1 MLLPLQFCSVGRLLL
16 AIHGLSFLLPVAGVA
31 NAACGDEPVTTQG
44 AVAASDEP
52 NISPEQ
58 QRFFEARI
66 RPVLMDSCGRCHSTE
81 GGQGI
86 RGGLSVSSR
95 EALRVGGESGP
106 AVVPGDLDASLL
118 WEAINYRGLRMPP
131 NQKLPPEVIADFR
144 QWIEMGAP
152 DPRVPTEQVVQSKV
166 TPEKIAEGRSFWAF
180 QVPRRPELPPAT
192 QWSSAPIDRLLA
204 RQYTVRNLQPA
215 PDAEPLTLLRRLY
228 LDLIGLPP
236 SPDQQQRFAAAWL
249 QDPQQ
254 AVETTA
260 DELLARPQYG
270 ERWGR
275 HWLDV
280 VRFAESTGK
289 EVDVSAPNAWR
300 YRDYVIDAFNE
311 DKPYDRFVRE
321 QLAGD
326 LLAAKTDEQ
335 WASQLIATGFLALG
349 PKALIEQNPRQFQA
363 DLIDEQ
369 IDVTTRVFLG
379 VSVACAR
386 CHDHKFD
393 PIPQSDYYALAGI
406 FQSTETCFGGV
417 RSQRNRHPSNLLILP
432 VDDPNPCD
440 TPLSKDELAE
450 LRRRRDEVQQ
460 QAAEARRA
468 AFRPQPGGTNP
479 QANPANQFILDQQ
492 ATQLTTRINSVD
504 ENGQPLTVCMGV
516 QDRPQPQDARLLIRG
531 EIDQQAQTVPR
542 GFVQVLGGPV
552 AAMPANGSGRLQLA
566 RWIADESNP
575 LTARVMV
582 NRIWLHLFGE
592 AIVRETEN
600 FGASGPRP
608 TDQQLLDYL
617 AVQFMDNGWSVK
629 TLIREI
635 VSSRAYRLSSAWNRQ
650 RFEQDPDNLYF
661 ARAQPRRLQ
670 AEVLRDCMLAA
681 SGRLDLQRPRGSM
694 VAQYPAAILGP
705 NGPVGTVM
713 APAATRPGAGP
724 GMSPAGGPETSTGG
738 PLARRLQ
745 QLGGAAGRF
754 RPGQVQGNPFD
765 ASVAYRSV
773 YLPVARGLLPRALE
787 VFDFAE
793 PSMVIGQRESS
804 NTPAQALYLLNNRFV
819 IEQSEVL
826 ASRLQQESA
835 DRTSQIQLAFRL
847 VYGRAATEQELA
859 ASQSFLLQAAD
870 VSVGLAEF
878 CQALFA
884 TAEFRYVN

>member
-1 MLLPLQFCSVGRLLL
+1 MRRPRFISSAGCLLGRWLLL
-16 AIHGLSFLLPVAGVA
+16 LLTGPVSV
-31 NAACGDEPVTTQG
+31 VS
-44 AVAASDEP
+44 AVALQAD
-52 NISPEQ
+52 EQ
-58 QRFFEARI
+58 QPQQPITAEQQKFFETKI
-66 RPVLMDSCGRCHSTE
+66 RPVLLESCGRCHSTE

-86 RGGLSVSSR
+86 RGGLSISSR
-95 EALRVGGESGP
+95 ESLLAGGESGP
-106 AVVPGDLDASLL
+106 AVVPGDPDASML

-131 NQKLPPEVIADFR
+131 NGQLPPAVIADFR

-152 DPRVPTEQVVQSKV
+152 DPRVPTDQVIQSKV
-166 TPEKIAEGRSFWAF
+166 TPEKIAEGRSFWSF
-180 QVPRRPELPPAT
+180 QSPQRPEIPPAT
-192 QWSSAPIDRLLA
+192 AWSAAPIDRLLG
-204 RQYTVRNLQPA
+204 RQHAAHQLQPA
-215 PDAEPLTLLRRLY
+215 PDADPLTLLRRLS

-236 SPDQQQRFAAAWL
+236 EPDQQQQFLAEWQR
-249 QDPQQ
+249 DPQQ
-254 AVETTA
+254 AVEAAA
-260 DELLARPQYG
+260 DRLLSLPQFG

-280 VRFAESTGK
+280 VRYAESTGK

-300 YRDYVIDAFNE
+300 YRDYVIDSFNS

-326 LLAAKTDEQ
+326 LLPAKTDEQ

-406 FQSTETCFGGV
+406 FESTETCFGGV

-432 VDDPNPCD
+432 VDDPNPAD
-440 TPLSKDELAE
+440 TPLSKEELSD
-450 LRRRRDEVQQ
+450 LRRSREEVQQ
-460 QAAEARRA
+460 QAVEARRA

-479 QANPANQFILDQQ
+479 QPNLANQFILDQQ

-504 ENGQPLTVCMGV
+504 ENGKPLTVCMGV
-516 QDRPQPQDARLLIRG
+516 QDRSQPKDARLLIRG
-531 EIDQQAQTVPR
+531 EIDQQAQSVPR
-542 GFVQVLGGPV
+542 GVVQVIGGQAV
-552 AAMPANGSGRLQLA
+552 AMPGGSSGRLQLA
-566 RWIADESNP
+566 RWIADDSNP

-600 FGASGPRP
+600 FGASGPGP

-617 AVQFMDNGWSVK
+617 AVQFMDKGWSVK

-635 VSSRAYRLSSAWNRQ
+635 VTSRAYRLSSSWDQQ

-670 AEVLRDCMLAA
+670 AEVLRDCILAA

-694 VAQYPAAILGP
+694 LAQFPSSILGP
-705 NGPVGTVM
+705 NGPVGAVM
-713 APAATRPGAGP
+713 ATGGPRAGVAP
-724 GMSPAGGPETSTGG
+724 GMSGAAGSENNSGG

-745 QLGGAAGRF
+745 QMNGAAGRF
-754 RPGQVQGNPFD
+754 RPGMAQANPFD

-773 YLPVARGLLPRALE
+773 YLPVARGLLPRSLE

-793 PSMVIGQRESS
+793 PSMVIGQREAS
-804 NTPAQALYLLNNRFV
+804 NTPAQALYLMNNPFV
-819 IEQSEVL
+819 IEQSEAL
-826 ASRLQQESA
+826 SSRLLQEA
-835 DRTSQIQLAFRL
+835 ETAAAQVQLAFQL
-847 VYGRAATEQELA
+847 VFSRSPTEAELH
-859 ASQSFLLQAAD
+859 SSLQYLQAGSSAD
-870 VSVGLAEF
+870 SAMNLAKF

-884 TAEFRYVN
+884 TAEFRYLN